1 MSRIFSA
8 IGVGA
13 AAIGLSAY
21 SCCFTVRPG
30 EAAVVFNSVSGIKDA
45 VYTEGLQFRVP
56 GLEEPKYYSVRLRP
70 RELSTT
76 TGTKDL
82 QKVNIRLRVLFRPI
96 IEKLPELYR
105 TYGLDYEERI
115 LPSVSNESLKAVVA
129 EYQAEELIRNRD
141 AVSERLQQLM
151 RERVR
156 EFHLVLE
163 DIALVDVQFTTEF
176 MQAVES
182 KQVAQQEAER
192 FKFVVLEHEQRKKAA
207 IVRAE
212 GESEAARLI
221 SDAMANT
228 GPGYIELRR
237 IEATKEIV
245 TALTKAPNVSFVP
258 HANALMM
265 AGMMGGRQQPI
276 FKMDAPSAG

>member
-1 MSRIFSA
+1 MARVLAAFGA
-8 IGVGA
+8 GA
-13 AAIGLSAY
+13 AALGLGTYA
-21 SCCFTVRPG
+21 CCFTVRPG
-30 EAAVVFNSVSGIKDA
+30 EAAVVFNRVNGIKDA
-45 VYTEGLQFRVP
+45 VYTEGLQFRMP
-56 GLEEPKYYSVRLRP
+56 GLEDPKYYSIRLRP

-96 IEKLPELYR
+96 AEKLPEIYR
-105 TYGLDYEERI
+105 KYGLDYDERI
-115 LPSVSNESLKAVVA
+115 LPSVSNEALKAVVA

-156 EFHLVLE
+156 EFNLVLE
-163 DIALVDVQFTTEF
+163 DIALVDVQFTSEF

-192 FKFVVLEHEQRKKAA
+192 FKFVVLENEQRKKAA

-221 SDAMANT
+221 SEAMSNA
-228 GPGYIELRR
+228 GPGFVELRK
-237 IEATKEIV
+237 IEAARDIV
-245 TALTKAPNVSFVP
+245 ATLSKAPNVNFVP
-258 HANALMM
+258 GSNALMM
-265 AGMMGGRQQPI
+265 AGMVGGMRPRT
-276 FKMDAPSAG
+276 DLPVA